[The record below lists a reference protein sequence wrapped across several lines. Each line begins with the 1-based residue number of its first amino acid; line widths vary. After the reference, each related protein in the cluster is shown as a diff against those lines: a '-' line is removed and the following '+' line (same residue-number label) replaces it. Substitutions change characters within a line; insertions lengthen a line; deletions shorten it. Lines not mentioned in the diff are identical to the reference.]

1 MGREMQKLWRWFMRN
16 KIAIIVAIS
25 TTLVQAPIYIYLMVQ
40 VLKRIQATEL
50 MWFLFW
56 IYVPISIITSLLVK
70 LFLALEEK

>member
-1 MGREMQKLWRWFMRN
+1 MRN

>member
-1 MGREMQKLWRWFMRN
+1 MRN

-70 LFLALEEK
+70 LFLALGEK